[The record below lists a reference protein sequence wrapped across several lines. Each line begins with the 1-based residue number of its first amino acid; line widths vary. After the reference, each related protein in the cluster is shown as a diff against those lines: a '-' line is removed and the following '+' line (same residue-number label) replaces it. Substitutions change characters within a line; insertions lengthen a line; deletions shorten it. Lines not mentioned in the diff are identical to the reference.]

1 MRFFA
6 ALVVTL
12 TCLLLSPIAYAQ
24 TLGGEQGVVRFRMS
38 PEIPGPNESV
48 LITAEGVGGFL
59 GDSRITWK
67 VNDKV
72 VLSKIGAISFTF
84 TTGSLGVKTV
94 IDATIESGSKG
105 TISRSFTIVPSQ
117 IELLWEADTSVPV
130 WYKGKPLYSA
140 GSSLVVTAIP
150 HVVLNNKVV
159 PVSNLSFTWSQNGSV
174 LSQKSG
180 LGRNKLA
187 IIGDQL
193 LPSERVSVEVR
204 FGSQVVGSGQ
214 IIIPVAKPEVR
225 LYQKDPLRGTLSDN
239 TLGGAVSLQATE
251 FTAEAVPYYFSN
263 QSMRDGAAPFTW
275 KLNGE
280 DATGPQTSRGLLTLR
295 QSGSGGGRASL
306 EVSMQNLDSDKLV
319 QSALT
324 KLTIVF
330 GTSNTSGISSFFG
343 L

>member
-12 TCLLLSPIAYAQ
+12 ACLLLSPIAYAQ

-48 LITAEGVGGFL
+48 LITVESVGGFL

-72 VLSKIGAISFTF
+72 VLSKIGASSFTF
-84 TTGSLGVKTV
+84 TTGSLGAKTV
-94 IDATIESGSKG
+94 IDVTIESGSKG
-105 TISRSFTIVPSQ
+105 TISRSFTIIPSQ

-159 PVSNLSFTWSQNGSV
+159 PVSNLSFTWSQNGNV

-180 LGRNKLA
+180 LGRSKLA

-204 FGSQVVGSGQ
+204 SGSQVVGSGQ

-239 TLGGAVSLQATE
+239 ILGGAVSLQAAE

-263 QSMRDGAAPFTW
+263 QSMEDGAVPFTW